1 MTFESHDTRI
11 TIECDHYCFVSDEP
25 HHSSNGDRVEIM
37 KIYWNYS
44 NPDGWGSISEEYIFV
59 DDIKELNKKLKELE
73 YGVRDSLDMDFYGLY
88 KEIPFIS
95 LHIKRSEFLY
105 SVDLKVYD
113 GTFSEY
119 IAVCCPLS
127 EGEWQSCAD
136 ELMGWGKKYSLR
148 LGDKVE
154 TLIHHDDSIFP
165 LGRIGEVTEI
175 YPETEQGPACVAV
188 SFTDIGWDKK
198 PYQNTRL
205 YDFDEVRRVAEA

>member
-1 MTFESHDTRI
+1 MEDCAVVF
-11 TIECDHYCFVSDEP
+11 
-25 HHSSNGDRVEIM
+25 SSAHELLANGE
-37 KIYWNYS
+37 NHF
-44 NPDGWGSISEEYIFV
+44 IS
-59 DDIKELNKKLKELE
+59 
-73 YGVRDSLDMDFYGLY
+73 GRSVRDSLDMDFYGQY

-95 LHIKRSEFLY
+95 LHIKRSEPLY

-119 IAVCCPLS
+119 IVVYCPLS
-127 EGEWQSCAD
+127 EGEWQTCAD

-175 YPETEQGPACVAV
+175 YPETEQGPACVSV